1 MKEKNKLRLGNAAQR
16 LLLRA
21 LPFMIASALALTV
34 FVAQADA
41 VTLAHQRE
49 SILLFLETI
58 SRLALCLALGTVLT
72 DYAEK
77 KTAKDP

>member
-1 MKEKNKLRLGNAAQR
+1 MKENEKLRLGSSAQR
-16 LLLRA
+16 LLLYT
-21 LPFMIASALALTV
+21 LPFMILLALALTL

-41 VTLAHQRE
+41 VTLLQRRE

-77 KTAKDP
+77 RTAGNS